1 MKLFSLL
8 KGRLFSNSLW
18 MISEKIISIFG
29 LIFVTSFVA
38 KYIGPENFGKL
49 TFAGSLFAIVQTIS
63 LFGSESVIFQKTS
76 KDPKMGIKII
86 AATRIIRNI
95 LFLISSSILLTYL
108 YFSVDLLTFIFSV
121 ASCIA
126 VFFSLHDVF
135 NIYFNA
141 VLESKIN
148 AFCNVIGIIISLI
161 LRYIIAVLELNV
173 EYLVIPIIAVALI
186 PFLLRRVI
194 FYKRVKQKNV
204 LLDSKDKRYRS
215 YMMHV
220 GSKLVFYS
228 LSVAI
233 FTKTSQIFLGLKS
246 AYDLG
251 IYTVAATLGTS
262 FYFVLVALISSF
274 MTDIYQEKSLEES
287 QKKVARLNALVIFIS
302 IGAFVFFLLFGQ
314 WIIKVLYGEQFQQ
327 AAQIILW
334 MVVVCLFSGLS
345 TVAEK
350 YLLKFNA
357 YSYLQKKT
365 NVLVVFN
372 IVLAFL
378 IIQVYGVY
386 GAVFAILVTEILST
400 TIFNYFFKNNIIFDT
415 HRRIFLSSTYKKAG
429 A

>member
-1 MKLFSLL
+1 MKQDYSGIIPQNLDDEEHSGEIASTGYCVLRADKNKIFPKWIFYHLSSTDFLTYVEENQSGSAYPAISDAKVKDFSIPIPYADDPQKSLAEQERIINILDKTIDTL
-8 KGRLFSNSLW
+8 K
-18 MISEKIISIFG
+18 
-29 LIFVTSFVA
+29 A
-38 KYIGPENFGKL
+38 HCGPMSRYAL
-49 TFAGSLFAIVQTIS
+49 
-63 LFGSESVIFQKTS
+63 
-76 KDPKMGIKII
+76 II
-86 AATRIIRNI
+86 AP
-95 LFLISSSILLTYL
+95 
-108 YFSVDLLTFIFSV
+108 
-121 ASCIA
+121 
-126 VFFSLHDVF
+126 H
-135 NIYFNA
+135 
-141 VLESKIN
+141 
-148 AFCNVIGIIISLI
+148 G
-161 LRYIIAVLELNV
+161 
-173 EYLVIPIIAVALI
+173 
-186 PFLLRRVI
+186 
-194 FYKRVKQKNV
+194 VKQKNV

-251 IYTVAATLGTS
+251 IYTVAAALGTS

-378 IIQVYGVY
+378 IIQAYGVY

-400 TIFNYFFKNNIIFDT
+400 TVFNYFFKNNIIFDT